1 MLKVKDYEEDFKKLG
16 ISMEDGEIV
25 LNYLSELAEIGI
37 SCLMNKEVNDL
48 GCD

>member
-37 SCLMNKEVNDL
+37 SYLMNKELNGLEYD
-48 GCD
+48 